1 MRVLL
6 RHPKTGRF
14 YQAARKWTDDPTAA
28 RDFEHSAQAL
38 FFAQQQNLTGA
49 EILMS
54 FEDPG
59 YDFVVARVEPA
70 KRG

>member
-14 YQAARKWTDDPTAA
+14 YRAARRWTDDPKAA

-38 FFAQQQNLTGA
+38 FFAQEKKLTGA

-59 YDFVVARVEPA
+59 YDFVVARVERG